1 MQEVYDTI
9 IANFMADTNFQ
20 KSDKLFFH
28 DKLLAKTALK
38 LFPKI
43 VKPNHL
49 TIFRFLTTPIVAIL
63 MLYEHYYIGL
73 IAFLLV
79 AFTDALDGSMAR
91 TRDQITDWGKVYDP
105 LADKIL
111 IGSMVFIIILRYI
124 DFWTA
129 IIIISLE
136 FIIIS
141 VAWVRKVKGIKI
153 QANIWGKIKMMLQV
167 AGVVILL
174 LAIVF
179 DLAALLPLAS
189 GVLYLAIAFAVVS
202 LLTYG
207 I

>member
-1 MQEVYDTI
+1 
-9 IANFMADTNFQ
+9 MADTNFQ
-20 KSDKLFFH
+20 KSDRLFFH
-28 DKLLAKTALK
+28 DKILANTVLK

-43 VKPNHL
+43 IKPNHL
-49 TIFRFLTTPIVAIL
+49 TVFRFLTTPIVVLL

-91 TRDQITDWGKVYDP
+91 TRNQITDWGKVYDP

-129 IIIISLE
+129 IIIVALE
-136 FIIIS
+136 FIIIF
-141 VAWVRKVKGIKI
+141 VAWIRKARGIKI

-167 AGVVILL
+167 LGVVILL
-174 LAIVF
+174 LSIVF